1 MLVTRRNQDFMPTLF
16 NELMN
21 WNDTTYSTPRMNI
34 METKDNYKLELC
46 IPGLTKED
54 VKLSIDA
61 EGNLV
66 VEMVKENKSEK
77 KENKE
82 EMRYLRHEFSVEHF
96 RQTVMLPEDIHKEQI
111 SAKVENGILDIII
124 PKVTVDEKK
133 QAVQTIEVCQDT
145 EGLDTLG

>member
-1 MLVTRRNQDFMPTLF
+1 MPTLF

-133 QAVQTIEVCQDT
+133 QAMQTIEVC
-145 EGLDTLG
+145 

>member
-21 WNDTTYSTPRMNI
+21 WNDNTYSTPRMNI

-66 VEMVKENKSEK
+66 VEMVKETK

-96 RQTVMLPEDIHKEQI
+96 RQTVMLPDDIHKDQI
-111 SAKVENGILDIII
+111 SAKVENGILDIVI
-124 PKVTVDEKK
+124 PKVTVEEKK
-133 QAVQTIEVCQDT
+133 QAMQTIEVC
-145 EGLDTLG
+145 

>member
-21 WNDTTYSTPRMNI
+21 WNDTAYSTPRMNI

-66 VEMVKENKSEK
+66 VEMVKEMKNEK
-77 KENKE
+77 KNE

-96 RQTVMLPEDIHKEQI
+96 RQTVMLPEDIHKENI
-111 SAKVENGILDIII
+111 SAKVENGILDIVI
-124 PKVTVDEKK
+124 PKVTIEEKK
-133 QAVQTIEVCQDT
+133 QAMQTIEVC
-145 EGLDTLG
+145 

>member
-16 NELMN
+16 NELLN

-54 VKLSIDA
+54 VKLNIDA

-66 VEMVKENKSEK
+66 VEMVKETKNEK

-96 RQTVMLPEDIHKEQI
+96 RQTVMLPDDIHKEQI
-111 SAKVENGILDIII
+111 SAKVENGILDIVI
-124 PKVTVDEKK
+124 PKVTVEEKK
-133 QAVQTIEVCQDT
+133 QAIQTIEVC
-145 EGLDTLG
+145 

>member
-46 IPGLTKED
+46 IPGLTKDD

-96 RQTVMLPEDIHKEQI
+96 RQTVMLPEDIHREQI

-124 PKVTVDEKK
+124 PKVTVEEKK
-133 QAVQTIEVCQDT
+133 QAIQTIEVC
-145 EGLDTLG
+145 

>member
-96 RQTVMLPEDIHKEQI
+96 RQTVMLPEDIHKDQI
-111 SAKVENGILDIII
+111 SAKVENGILDIVI
-124 PKVTVDEKK
+124 PKVTIEEKK
-133 QAVQTIEVCQDT
+133 QAMQTIEVC
-145 EGLDTLG
+145 

>member
-21 WNDTTYSTPRMNI
+21 WIDNTYSTPRMNI

-111 SAKVENGILDIII
+111 SAKVENGILDIVI
-124 PKVTVDEKK
+124 PKVTVEEKK
-133 QAVQTIEVCQDT
+133 QTMQTIEVC
-145 EGLDTLG
+145 

>member
-133 QAVQTIEVCQDT
+133 QAVQTIEVC
-145 EGLDTLG
+145 

>member
-46 IPGLTKED
+46 IPGLTKDD
-54 VKLSIDA
+54 VKLSIDQ

-66 VEMVKENKSEK
+66 VEMTKETKHEEK
-77 KENKE
+77 NNDV
-82 EMRYLRHEFSVEHF
+82 RYLRHEFSVEHF

-111 SAKVENGILDIII
+111 SAKVENGILDIVI
-124 PKVTVDEKK
+124 PKVTVEEKK
-133 QAVQTIEVCQDT
+133 QAMQTIEVC
-145 EGLDTLG
+145 

>member
-77 KENKE
+77 KEDKE
-82 EMRYLRHEFSVEHF
+82 EMRYLRHEFSVDHF

-111 SAKVENGILDIII
+111 SAKVENGILDIVI
-124 PKVTVDEKK
+124 PKVTVEEKK
-133 QAVQTIEVCQDT
+133 QAMQTIEVC
-145 EGLDTLG
+145 

>member
-54 VKLSIDA
+54 VKLNIDA

-96 RQTVMLPEDIHKEQI
+96 RQTVMLPDDIHKDQI
-111 SAKVENGILDIII
+111 SAKVENGILDIVI
-124 PKVTVDEKK
+124 PKVTVEEKK
-133 QAVQTIEVCQDT
+133 QAMQTIEVC
-145 EGLDTLG
+145 

>member
-66 VEMVKENKSEK
+66 VEMVKEMKNEK
-77 KENKE
+77 KNE

-96 RQTVMLPEDIHKEQI
+96 RQTVMLPEDIHKENI
-111 SAKVENGILDIII
+111 SAKVENGILDIVI
-124 PKVTVDEKK
+124 PKVTVEEKK
-133 QAVQTIEVCQDT
+133 QAMQTIEVC
-145 EGLDTLG
+145 

>member
-34 METKDNYKLELC
+34 METKDDYKLELC
-46 IPGLTKED
+46 IPGLTKDD

-66 VEMVKENKSEK
+66 VEMTKETKHEEKNSEV
-77 KENKE
+77 
-82 EMRYLRHEFSVEHF
+82 RYLRHEFSVEHF

-111 SAKVENGILDIII
+111 KAKVENGILEIVI
-124 PKVTVDEKK
+124 PKVTMEEKK
-133 QAVQTIEVCQDT
+133 QAVQTIEI
-145 EGLDTLG
+145 G

>member
-21 WNDTTYSTPRMNI
+21 WNDTSYSTPRMNI

-66 VEMVKENKSEK
+66 VEMVKETKNEK

-96 RQTVMLPEDIHKEQI
+96 RQTVMLPDDIHKEQI
-111 SAKVENGILDIII
+111 SAKVENGILDIVI
-124 PKVTVDEKK
+124 PKVTVEEKK
-133 QAVQTIEVCQDT
+133 QAMQTIEVC
-145 EGLDTLG
+145 

>member
-54 VKLSIDA
+54 VKLSIDV

-66 VEMVKENKSEK
+66 VEMSKETKNEK

-96 RQTVMLPEDIHKEQI
+96 RQTVMLPEDIHKENI
-111 SAKVENGILDIII
+111 SAKVENGILDIVV
-124 PKVTVDEKK
+124 PKVTVEEKK
-133 QAVQTIEVCQDT
+133 QAMQTIEVC
-145 EGLDTLG
+145 

>member
-1 MLVTRRNQDFMPTLF
+1 MPTLF

-66 VEMVKENKSEK
+66 VEMVKETKNEK
-77 KENKE
+77 KNE

-111 SAKVENGILDIII
+111 SAKVENGILDIVI
-124 PKVTVDEKK
+124 PKVTVEEKK
-133 QAVQTIEVCQDT
+133 QAMQTIEVC
-145 EGLDTLG
+145 

>member
-54 VKLSIDA
+54 VKLSIDV

-66 VEMVKENKSEK
+66 VEMVKETKNEK
-77 KENKE
+77 KE

-96 RQTVMLPEDIHKEQI
+96 RQMVMLPEDIHKENI
-111 SAKVENGILDIII
+111 SAKVENGILDIVI
-124 PKVTVDEKK
+124 PKVTVEEKK
-133 QAVQTIEVCQDT
+133 QTMQTIEVC
-145 EGLDTLG
+145 

>member
-21 WNDTTYSTPRMNI
+21 WNDNTYSTPRMNI

-46 IPGLTKED
+46 IPGLTKDD
-54 VKLSIDA
+54 VKLSIDT

-66 VEMVKENKSEK
+66 VEMTKETKNEK
-77 KENKE
+77 KNE

-111 SAKVENGILDIII
+111 SAKVENGILDIVI
-124 PKVTVDEKK
+124 PKVTMEEKK
-133 QAVQTIEVCQDT
+133 QTVQTIEI
-145 EGLDTLG
+145 G

>member
-21 WNDTTYSTPRMNI
+21 WNDNTYSTPRMNI

-111 SAKVENGILDIII
+111 SAKVENGILDIVI
-124 PKVTVDEKK
+124 PKVTVEEKK
-133 QAVQTIEVCQDT
+133 QAMQTIEVC
-145 EGLDTLG
+145 

>member
-21 WNDTTYSTPRMNI
+21 WNDNTYSTPRMNI

-111 SAKVENGILDIII
+111 SAKVENGILDIVI
-124 PKVTVDEKK
+124 PKVTVKEKK
-133 QAVQTIEVCQDT
+133 QAMQTIEVC
-145 EGLDTLG
+145 

>member
-21 WNDTTYSTPRMNI
+21 WNDNTYSTPRMNI

-66 VEMVKENKSEK
+66 VEMVKEMK

-96 RQTVMLPEDIHKEQI
+96 RQTVMLPDDIHKEQI
-111 SAKVENGILDIII
+111 SAKVENGILDIVI
-124 PKVTVDEKK
+124 PKVTMEEKK
-133 QAVQTIEVCQDT
+133 QAMQTIEVC
-145 EGLDTLG
+145 

>member
-21 WNDTTYSTPRMNI
+21 WNDTNYSTPRMNI

-133 QAVQTIEVCQDT
+133 QAMQTIEVC
-145 EGLDTLG
+145 

>member
-96 RQTVMLPEDIHKEQI
+96 RQTVMLPDDIHKEQI
-111 SAKVENGILDIII
+111 SAKVENGILDIVI
-124 PKVTVDEKK
+124 PKVTVEEKK
-133 QAVQTIEVCQDT
+133 QAMQTIEVC
-145 EGLDTLG
+145 

>member
-34 METKDNYKLELC
+34 METKENYKLELC
-46 IPGLTKED
+46 IPGLTKDD
-54 VKLSIDA
+54 VKLSIDT

-66 VEMVKENKSEK
+66 VEMTKETKNEK
-77 KENKE
+77 KNE

-96 RQTVMLPEDIHKEQI
+96 RQTVMLPEDIHREQI
-111 SAKVENGILDIII
+111 SAKVENGILDIVI
-124 PKVTVDEKK
+124 PKVTIDEKK
-133 QAVQTIEVCQDT
+133 QAVQTIEI
-145 EGLDTLG
+145 G

>member
-66 VEMVKENKSEK
+66 VEMVKETKNEK
-77 KENKE
+77 KNE

-111 SAKVENGILDIII
+111 SAKVENGILDIVI
-124 PKVTVDEKK
+124 PKVTVEEKK
-133 QAVQTIEVCQDT
+133 QAMQTIEVC
-145 EGLDTLG
+145 

>member
-46 IPGLTKED
+46 IPGLTKDD
-54 VKLSIDA
+54 VKLSIDQ

-66 VEMVKENKSEK
+66 VEMTKETKHEEK
-77 KENKE
+77 NNEV
-82 EMRYLRHEFSVEHF
+82 RYLRHEFSVEHF

-111 SAKVENGILDIII
+111 SAKVENGILDIVI
-124 PKVTVDEKK
+124 PKVTVEEKK
-133 QAVQTIEVCQDT
+133 QTMQTIEVC
-145 EGLDTLG
+145 

>member
-34 METKDNYKLELC
+34 MEMKDNYKLELC
-46 IPGLTKED
+46 IPGLTKDD
-54 VKLSIDA
+54 VKLSIDT

-66 VEMVKENKSEK
+66 VEMTKETKNEK
-77 KENKE
+77 KNE

-124 PKVTVDEKK
+124 PKVTVEEKK
-133 QAVQTIEVCQDT
+133 QAVQTIEI
-145 EGLDTLG
+145 G

>member
-1 MLVTRRNQDFMPTLF
+1 MPTLF

-46 IPGLTKED
+46 IPGLTKDD
-54 VKLSIDA
+54 VKLSIDQ

-66 VEMVKENKSEK
+66 VEMTKETKHEEK
-77 KENKE
+77 NNDV
-82 EMRYLRHEFSVEHF
+82 RYLRHEFSVEHF

-111 SAKVENGILDIII
+111 SAKVENGILDIVI
-124 PKVTVDEKK
+124 PKVTMEEKK
-133 QAVQTIEVCQDT
+133 QAVQTIEI
-145 EGLDTLG
+145 G

>member
-46 IPGLTKED
+46 IPGLTKDD

-66 VEMVKENKSEK
+66 VEMTKETKNET

-111 SAKVENGILDIII
+111 SAKVENGILDIVI
-124 PKVTVDEKK
+124 PKVTVEEKK
-133 QAVQTIEVCQDT
+133 QAVQTIEIC
-145 EGLDTLG
+145 

>member
-54 VKLSIDA
+54 VKLSIDV

-66 VEMVKENKSEK
+66 VEMSKETKNEK

-111 SAKVENGILDIII
+111 SAKVENGILDITI
-124 PKVTVDEKK
+124 PKVTVEEKK
-133 QAVQTIEVCQDT
+133 QAMQTIEVC
-145 EGLDTLG
+145 

>member
-54 VKLSIDA
+54 VKLSIDV

-66 VEMVKENKSEK
+66 VEMSKETKNEK

-96 RQTVMLPEDIHKEQI
+96 RQTVMLPEDIHKENI
-111 SAKVENGILDIII
+111 SAKVENGILDITI
-124 PKVTVDEKK
+124 PKVTVEEKK
-133 QAVQTIEVCQDT
+133 QAMQTIEVC
-145 EGLDTLG
+145 

>member
-66 VEMVKENKSEK
+66 VEMVKETKNEK
-77 KENKE
+77 KNE

-96 RQTVMLPEDIHKEQI
+96 RQTVMLPDDIHKEQI
-111 SAKVENGILDIII
+111 SAKVENGILDIVI
-124 PKVTVDEKK
+124 PKVTVEEKK
-133 QAVQTIEVCQDT
+133 QAMQTIEVC
-145 EGLDTLG
+145 

>member
-77 KENKE
+77 KEDKE

-111 SAKVENGILDIII
+111 SAKVENGILDIVI
-124 PKVTVDEKK
+124 PKVTVEEKK
-133 QAVQTIEVCQDT
+133 QAMQTIEVC
-145 EGLDTLG
+145 

>member
-1 MLVTRRNQDFMPTLF
+1 MLVTRRNQDFMPALF

-61 EGNLV
+61 DGNLV

-77 KENKE
+77 QENKE

-111 SAKVENGILDIII
+111 SAKVENGILDIVI
-124 PKVTVDEKK
+124 PKVTVEEKK
-133 QAVQTIEVCQDT
+133 QAMQTIEVC
-145 EGLDTLG
+145 

>member
-66 VEMVKENKSEK
+66 VEMVKETKNEK
-77 KENKE
+77 KE

-96 RQTVMLPEDIHKEQI
+96 RQTVMLPDDIHKEQI
-111 SAKVENGILDIII
+111 SAKVENGILDIVI
-124 PKVTVDEKK
+124 PKVTMEEKK
-133 QAVQTIEVCQDT
+133 QAIQTIEVF
-145 EGLDTLG
+145 

>member
-46 IPGLTKED
+46 IPGLTKDD

-66 VEMVKENKSEK
+66 VEMTKETK

-96 RQTVMLPEDIHKEQI
+96 RQTVMLPDDIHKEQI
-111 SAKVENGILDIII
+111 SAKVENGILDIVI
-124 PKVTVDEKK
+124 PKVTVEEKK
-133 QAVQTIEVCQDT
+133 QAVQTIEI
-145 EGLDTLG
+145 G

>member
-21 WNDTTYSTPRMNI
+21 WNDNTYSTPRMNI

-46 IPGLTKED
+46 IPGLTKDD
-54 VKLSIDA
+54 VKLSIDQ

-66 VEMVKENKSEK
+66 VEMTKETKHEEK
-77 KENKE
+77 NNDV
-82 EMRYLRHEFSVEHF
+82 RYLRHEFSVEHF

-111 SAKVENGILDIII
+111 SAKVENGILDIVI
-124 PKVTVDEKK
+124 PKVTMEEKK
-133 QAVQTIEVCQDT
+133 KAVQTIEI
-145 EGLDTLG
+145 G

>member
-46 IPGLTKED
+46 IPGLTKDD

-66 VEMVKENKSEK
+66 VEMTKEMKNEK
-77 KENKE
+77 KEDT
-82 EMRYLRHEFSVEHF
+82 RYLRHEFSVEHF
-96 RQTVMLPEDIHKEQI
+96 RQTVMLPDDIHKDQI
-111 SAKVENGILDIII
+111 SAKVENGILDIVI
-124 PKVTVDEKK
+124 PKVTVEEKQK
-133 QAVQTIEVCQDT
+133 QIQTIEV
-145 EGLDTLG
+145 G

>member
-66 VEMVKENKSEK
+66 VEMVKETKNEK
-77 KENKE
+77 KE

-96 RQTVMLPEDIHKEQI
+96 RQTVMLPDDIHKEQI
-111 SAKVENGILDIII
+111 SAKVENGILDIVI
-124 PKVTVDEKK
+124 PKVTVEEKK
-133 QAVQTIEVCQDT
+133 QAMQTIEI
-145 EGLDTLG
+145 G